1 MSMPIKTQETQTQT
15 TSTEGA
21 TRMPTLY
28 PSTVSL
34 LHFLEN
40 TFTNIAVKEND
51 GRAKLTYEMQ
61 QTGAAQVEREF
72 WKGVDSAIAGGI
84 GGLGGVVG
92 GIGSLGMISSDENLD
107 SQINGLK
114 EQNKTIESYQKEL
127 EAPTGVD
134 ISDYVTIDGEEITPQ
149 ARIDQL
155 KDPNLDVNNLD
166 FAQDVNVL
174 KTAKENGE
182 ADAITQNLND
192 IKAKNEEQIK
202 ALQGQKD
209 RHVDGKANAF
219 SSASRGAGEILKAIP
234 EGFAAHS
241 GAQAQ
246 LQQQAYQMLQQT
258 ERSLQED
265 SSNNASTVLKL
276 QELENQVVAAASR
289 T

>member
-1 MSMPIKTQETQTQT
+1 MSMPVKTEGNQTQGS
-15 TSTEGA
+15 STEGV
-21 TRMPTLY
+21 TRMPTLF
-28 PSTVSL
+28 PSTVAV
-34 LHFLEN
+34 LHVLEN
-40 TFTNIAVKEND
+40 EFTNIAVLENE
-51 GRAKLTYEMQ
+51 GRAQLTKEMQ
-61 QTGAAQVEREF
+61 QTGQKEAERDF
-72 WKGVDSAIAGGI
+72 WKGVDTAIAGGI

-92 GIGSLGMISSDENLD
+92 GIGSLGMISSDESLD

-114 EQNKTIESYQKEL
+114 EQNKTIESYQNEL
-127 EAPTGVD
+127 KAPTGVD
-134 ISDYVTIDGEEITPQ
+134 VSDHVTIDGEEITPDD
-149 ARIDQL
+149 RITQL
-155 KDPNLDVNNLD
+155 KDPKLDANSLD

-182 ADAITQNLND
+182 ADVITENLD
-192 IKAKNEEQIK
+192 KIKANNEEQIK

-209 RHVDGKANAF
+209 RHVDGKASAF

-241 GAQAQ
+241 GAQVQ
-246 LQQQAYQMLQQT
+246 LQQQTNQMLQQT

-265 SSNNASTVLKL
+265 NSNNASTVTKL